1 MLEGAER
8 PCRFRQLLAT
18 HSLDISE
25 CFSICSYT
33 TRMQL
38 KDEQV
43 VKIGITIWTIIFLGA
58 LVLQLTN
65 DKYGHWAIT
74 SVIGVAL
81 GLFGLR
87 AIKNRK

>member
-1 MLEGAER
+1 
-8 PCRFRQLLAT
+8 
-18 HSLDISE
+18 
-25 CFSICSYT
+25 
-33 TRMQL
+33 MQL

-43 VKIGITIWTIIFLGA
+43 VKIGITIWTIIFVGA
-58 LVLQLTN
+58 LIFQFTN
-65 DKYGHWAIT
+65 EKYGNWAIT

>member
-1 MLEGAER
+1 
-8 PCRFRQLLAT
+8 
-18 HSLDISE
+18 
-25 CFSICSYT
+25 
-33 TRMQL
+33 MQL

-43 VKIGITIWTIIFLGA
+43 VKIGITIWTIIFVGA
-58 LVLQLTN
+58 LIFKFTN
-65 DKYGHWAIT
+65 EKYGNWAIT

>member
-1 MLEGAER
+1 MSGKILK
-8 PCRFRQLLAT
+8 
-18 HSLDISE
+18 ISPTSRHA
-25 CFSICSYT
+25 FSGYFCVCSYNSL
-33 TRMQL
+33 MQL

-43 VKIGITIWTIIFLGA
+43 VKIGITIWTIIFVGA
-58 LVLQLTN
+58 LILQLTN

>member
-1 MLEGAER
+1 
-8 PCRFRQLLAT
+8 
-18 HSLDISE
+18 
-25 CFSICSYT
+25 
-33 TRMQL
+33 MQL

-43 VKIGITIWTIIFLGA
+43 VKIGITIWTIIFVGA
-58 LVLQLTN
+58 LIFQFTN
-65 DKYGHWAIT
+65 EKHGNWAIT

>member
-1 MLEGAER
+1 MASYN
-8 PCRFRQLLAT
+8 
-18 HSLDISE
+18 SL
-25 CFSICSYT
+25 
-33 TRMQL
+33 MQL

-58 LVLQLTN
+58 LILQLTN

-74 SVIGVAL
+74 SAIGVAL

>member
-43 VKIGITIWTIIFLGA
+43 VKIGITIWTIIFVGA
-58 LVLQLTN
+58 LILQLTN

-74 SVIGVAL
+74 SVIGIAL